1 MEHKVKIL
9 IIEDDEKIVKFL
21 KKGLEEECYIVDF
34 SLNGDEGFYLAS
46 VNNYDLILLDVM
58 LPIKD
63 GIEVCKNLRT
73 SNIQTPIIML
83 TAKDSIEDKIKG
95 LDIGAN
101 DYLAKPF
108 SFSEL
113 LARIRVQLR
122 TQTTAQTKISIADLE
137 LDLLNKKASRNG
149 ENITLTA
156 KEFTLLEY
164 LIKNKNRVLS
174 ETVINSALSSF
185 EDSNISNIVNV
196 YIYRLR
202 NKIDKNYEK
211 KLIKTIRGIGFKIS
225 AD

>member
-1 MEHKVKIL
+1 MKIL
-9 IIEDDEKIVKFL
+9 IIEDDQKIINFL
-21 KKGLEEECYIVDF
+21 KKGLEEESYTVDY
-34 SLNGDEGFYLAS
+34 SLNGEEGIYLAS
-46 VNNYDLILLDVM
+46 VNEYDLILLDIM
-58 LPIKD
+58 IPLKD
-63 GIEVCKNLRT
+63 GIEVCKTLRT

-122 TQTTAQTKISIADLE
+122 PKNSFDTKLKIADLE
-137 LDLLNKKASRNG
+137 LDLLSKTAKREND
-149 ENITLTA
+149 NITLTA
-156 KEFTLLEY
+156 KEFAILEL

-174 ETVINSALSSF
+174 ETIILDALSNL
-185 EDSNISNIVNV
+185 DDINISNVVNV

-202 NKIDKNYEK
+202 NKIDKPYEK
-211 KLIKTIRGIGFKIS
+211 KLIKTVRGMGFKIN
-225 AD
+225 DE

>member
-1 MEHKVKIL
+1 MTSMKIL
-9 IIEDDEKIVKFL
+9 IIEDDLKIINFL

-34 SLNGDEGFYLAS
+34 STNGDEGLYLAS
-46 VNNYDLILLDVM
+46 INTYDLILLDIM

-63 GIEVCKNLRT
+63 GIEVCKSLRS

-108 SFSEL
+108 SFAEL
-113 LARIRVQLR
+113 LARMRVQLR
-122 TQTTAQTKISIADLE
+122 ITTTTQTKLSIADLE
-137 LDLLNKKASRNG
+137 LDLLNKTASRANQ
-149 ENITLTA
+149 NIVLTA
-156 KEFTLLEY
+156 KEFALLEY

-174 ETVINSALSSF
+174 ETTINEALSSF

-202 NKIDKNYEK
+202 NKIDKNFEN
-211 KLIKTIRGIGFKIS
+211 KLIKTVRGIGFKIS
-225 AD
+225 ED

>member
-1 MEHKVKIL
+1 MKIL
-9 IIEDDEKIVKFL
+9 IIEDDLKIINFL
-21 KKGLEEECYIVDF
+21 KKGLEEECYVVDY
-34 SLNGDEGFYLAS
+34 STNGDEGLYLAS
-46 VNNYDLILLDVM
+46 VNEYDLILLDIM
-58 LPIKD
+58 LPIRD
-63 GIEVCKNLRT
+63 GMEVCKSLRN

-95 LDIGAN
+95 LDNGAN

-108 SFSEL
+108 SFAEL

-122 TQTTAQTKISIADLE
+122 ITSSKQTKINIADLE
-137 LDLLNKKASRNG
+137 LDLLNKTAIRANQ
-149 ENITLTA
+149 NISLTQ

-164 LIKNKNRVLS
+164 LIKNKDRVLS
-174 ETVINSALSSF
+174 ETTINEALSSF

-202 NKIDKNYEK
+202 NKIDKNFDK

-225 AD
+225 DK